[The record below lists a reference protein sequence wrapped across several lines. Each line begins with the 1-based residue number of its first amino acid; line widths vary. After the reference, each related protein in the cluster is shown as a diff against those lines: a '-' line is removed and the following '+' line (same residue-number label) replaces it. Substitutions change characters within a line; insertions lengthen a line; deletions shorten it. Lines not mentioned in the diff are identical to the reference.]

1 MKKADRTKIVLS
13 VLTAFSLIG
22 ISNFPGTVNAE
33 EKNKFEFGIYSSGT
47 RWLYTGNENA
57 GKLNITNGTSEFIPN
72 ISEDNKDERFIG
84 FAGLAVEA
92 EPGGSYSGGYVDI
105 SGGDIINQ

>member
-1 MKKADRTKIVLS
+1 MMKKVDRTKIVLS
-13 VLTAFSLIG
+13 VLATFSLIG

-47 RWLYTGNENA
+47 RWLYTGNENG
-57 GKLNITNGTSEFIPN
+57 GKLNIANGTSEFIPN

-84 FAGLAVEA
+84 FAGL
-92 EPGGSYSGGYVDI
+92 SGK
-105 SGGDIINQ
+105 SGVGWFIFRWLC